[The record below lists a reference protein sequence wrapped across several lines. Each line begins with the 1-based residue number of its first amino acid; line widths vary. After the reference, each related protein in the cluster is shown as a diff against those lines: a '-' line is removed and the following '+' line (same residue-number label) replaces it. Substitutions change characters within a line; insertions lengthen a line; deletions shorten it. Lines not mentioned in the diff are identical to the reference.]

1 MAYKHHSLG
10 HVPAGEDEA
19 RAKFAY
25 FREAEA
31 GINGG
36 PASAE
41 TPAPEP
47 LPVPKK
53 LKLKRPAPPPRNIP
67 KCGEYSGWSRHNRE
81 GTDPCRA
88 CMDAQAAYQRDYRAT
103 LRQMKVAA

>member
-1 MAYKHHSLG
+1 MAYKHHSLA
-10 HVPAGEDEA
+10 HVPADEHEA

-25 FREAEA
+25 FRQAEA

-36 PASAE
+36 PATDDS
-41 TPAPEP
+41 PVLKPQ
-47 LPVPKK
+47 PVPKPP
-53 LKLKRPAPPPRNIP
+53 KLKRPAPMPRNIP

-81 GTDPCRA
+81 GTDPCRP